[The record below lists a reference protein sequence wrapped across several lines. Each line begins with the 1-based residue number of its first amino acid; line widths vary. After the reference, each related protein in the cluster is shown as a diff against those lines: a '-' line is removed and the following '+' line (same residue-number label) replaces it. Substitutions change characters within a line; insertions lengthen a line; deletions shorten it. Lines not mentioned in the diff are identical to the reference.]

1 MYQSS
6 TDHALAL
13 RFWLLVEVNSELFEC
28 HDQIR
33 INIPIKWN
41 EETYPKTPCSNKAI
55 HLWVALLAFF
65 SFYCAGWESN
75 YQTAE
80 ASVSTNGNEWCIEVQ
95 FLTNF
100 FSTWEFCREKDW
112 LWLLSLLASPW
123 LLKAARASMR
133 VCMQRAQE
141 WYLQWQKTVKYLY

>member
-100 FSTWEFCREKDW
+100 F
-112 LWLLSLLASPW
+112 LLNLRILQRKRLVMITFSFSFSLVIKSC
-123 LLKAARASMR
+123 KS
-133 VCMQRAQE
+133 
-141 WYLQWQKTVKYLY
+141 KYESLHGACSGMVFAVAKNS

>member
-33 INIPIKWN
+33 INIPIKQN
-41 EETYPKTPCSNKAI
+41 EETYPKTPCSNKVV

-100 FSTWEFCREKDW
+100 F
-112 LWLLSLLASPW
+112 LLNFRILQRKRLVMITFSFSFSLVIKSCKSKYESLH
-123 LLKAARASMR
+123 AACSGMVFAVAKNS
-133 VCMQRAQE
+133 
-141 WYLQWQKTVKYLY
+141 